1 MSSSLEIV
9 TRVPCASLRPFV
21 MQYSYRKAK
30 IPAGTLLEKAM
41 PLWCQS
47 TIDFYLG
54 GQIQS
59 VDFSSG
65 REFSFSPCMVRG
77 LRTSKKSFIRVTGDF
92 TTFIL
97 RLTPA
102 GLYGLLGI
110 PANQF
115 KDQLI
120 DCTLLRAALFA
131 EITERLMGCNDID
144 SCVAVVEPYLM
155 KMAYNAT
162 GSTLISTPVDHM
174 AMLISAN
181 RIPPAIKGLQEKVC
195 LSHRQLERNFTKEV
209 GITPKY
215 YSRMIRF
222 TNMLYYKMQYPGIK
236 WPAVSY
242 EFNYT
247 DQTHLIRDFQ
257 HFLGITPNEFA
268 PDNFAC
274 LEYVPP
280 SLKWQSY

>member
-1 MSSSLEIV
+1 VYLAGSGLLIKIADFLINCFKHFFLTQPTITLS
-9 TRVPCASLRPFV
+9 TKPFI
-21 MQYSYRKAK
+21 SAYRH
-30 IPAGTLLEKAM
+30 AGN
-41 PLWCQS
+41 
-47 TIDFYLG
+47 
-54 GQIQS
+54 
-59 VDFSSG
+59 
-65 REFSFSPCMVRG
+65 
-77 LRTSKKSFIRVTGDF
+77 F
-92 TTFIL
+92 TAFIL

-110 PANQF
+110 PANEF

-120 DCTLLRAALFA
+120 DCTLIRASLFA

-155 KMAYNAT
+155 KMAGT
-162 GSTLISTPVDHM
+162 TLISAPVDHM

-181 RIPPAIKGLQEKVC
+181 RVPPAIKGLQEKVC

-222 TNMLYYKMQYPGIK
+222 TNMLYYKMQYPAIK

-257 HFLGITPNEFA
+257 HFLGITPNEFV

-274 LEYVPP
+274 LEHLPP
-280 SLKWQSY
+280 SLKWLSY